1 MVMPDMDKVIK
12 GMACCVMYCDAECPY
27 HGGGCSRALIADA
40 MVLLREQERQIKRLE
55 YDLAIAESSL
65 RYYTCGND

>member
-1 MVMPDMDKVIK
+1 MPDMDKVIK
-12 GMACCVMYCDAECPY
+12 GMACCATFCNVECPY
-27 HGGGCSRALIADA
+27 HGGGCSRELIADA
-40 MVLLREQERQIKRLE
+40 LVLLRKQERQIQRLE